1 MRLSVFAVLWLVASG
16 AIAEPESLRLGDILR
31 LARAADAR
39 FASARAA
46 ADAGREKLPQARAGL
61 LPTLN
66 LTHSGR
72 HSSDGSTLFPGT
84 KVYDAGGTSLLLS
97 QPLFRSVAVLGIAQ
111 AEFQVQ
117 LSEQQLAQAEQ
128 DLLLRVAR
136 GYFDVLQAG
145 DELSAARAQKDALT
159 QQLAQAKRA
168 FEVGTVPITDL
179 SESQAR
185 YDLAQAQEIAAGYE
199 LESKKRVLERSIAVP
214 LPPLAQLRDEAGVEW
229 LSQSQLAALVQ
240 DAPNTALAVQFG
252 RLQLQVADKEVER
265 RQASHEPTV
274 DAVASLSSNRNV
286 NYGAAGGSNTRQLS
300 VGLEVS
306 LPLFQG
312 GAIDSRIREAL
323 ADKRRATEDL
333 TEAERQARLD
343 AQQAQLGVL
352 SGAALTRA
360 LRQAVSSSQTQLRST
375 QRGLEVG
382 IRTQVDLLNAEQ
394 QLYATRK
401 DLAAARY
408 RTLVAGLQLKA
419 VAGQLRDTDL
429 RALDAMLGD

>member
-1 MRLSVFAVLWLVASG
+1 MRLSIFALLWLVASG
-16 AIAEPESLRLGDILR
+16 ALAEPESLRLGDILR

-72 HSSDGSTLFPGT
+72 HNSDGSTLFPGT

-97 QPLFRSVAVLGIAQ
+97 QPLFRRVAVLGIAQ

-117 LSEQQLAQAEQ
+117 LSLQQLAQAEQ

-145 DELSAARAQKDALT
+145 DELTAARAQQDALT

-168 FEVGTVPITDL
+168 FEVGTVPITDWN
-179 SESQAR
+179 EAQAR
-185 YDLAQAQEIAAGYE
+185 FDLAQAQEIAAGNE

-240 DAPNTALAVQFG
+240 DAPNTALPVQFG

-300 VGLEVS
+300 IGLEVS

-408 RTLVAGLQLKA
+408 RTLLAGLQLKA

>member
-66 LTHSGR
+66 LTHSSR
-72 HSSDGSTLFPGT
+72 HNSDGSTLFPGT

-214 LPPLAQLRDEAGVEW
+214 LPPLARLRDEASVEW

-323 ADKRRATEDL
+323 ADKRRAAEDL